1 MATNPNVVAA
11 ASVSVESL
19 QFLMLHV
26 VKPKDHGIAGS
37 LQLVGWTPPKGAD
50 VER

>member
-11 ASVSVESL
+11 ASVSVGSF

-26 VKPKDHGIAGS
+26 VKPKDHEIAGA
-37 LQLVGWTPPKGAD
+37 LQLVGWMPPKGAD